1 MEEDNNRNANAQ
13 ERSEQLN
20 DQVENRNGDRDNIDA
35 RKGTSINITTIVLVV
50 ILLALVFGLIFI
62 GVQVVNANKNVV
74 KVEQE
79 SIDRDNDI
87 RDDITN
93 LENRISDSIK
103 NIRADQERIERELK
117 GKINSL
123 QVEVKNNKAEIN
135 QLKITPP
142 APPVAEETKT
152 KKTSNKS
159 KKKKKFSFEDIEA
172 IGEQFEE
179 IF

>member
-1 MEEDNNRNANAQ
+1 M
-13 ERSEQLN
+13 
-20 DQVENRNGDRDNIDA
+20 
-35 RKGTSINITTIVLVV
+35 
-50 ILLALVFGLIFI
+50 
-62 GVQVVNANKNVV
+62 
-74 KVEQE
+74 EQE